1 MRLSNAA
8 NAMLYNWRCAS
19 SRGARAS
26 LALALPQRC
35 ALCASATGAASLCD
49 ACAASLSP
57 RTPAC
62 PRCALPS
69 PAGATCGRCLAH
81 PPAYDAAIAIGPYAF
96 PLDRLVVRLKYGAEL
111 ALATALGERLAD
123 VAASLGAA
131 GRVDALVPMPLAAA
145 RQRARGCNQARE
157 IARAVAR
164 RGGLPLARG
173 LVRERGGTPQAAL
186 PWRERVRNVRGAF
199 ATSRPFDGLAIAVVD
214 DVMTS
219 GATASAAATALR
231 RAGAARVEV
240 WVVARTPPG

>member
-8 NAMLYNWRCAS
+8 NAMLYNWRRACA
-19 SRGARAS
+19 RGARAS
-26 LALALPQRC
+26 LAIALPQCC
-35 ALCASATGAASLCD
+35 ALCACATGTASLCD
-49 ACAASLSP
+49 ACAAALAP
-57 RTPAC
+57 HTPAC

-81 PPAYDAAIAIGPYAF
+81 PPPYDAAIAIGPYAF
-96 PLDRLVVRLKYGAEL
+96 PLDRLVLRLKYGAEL
-111 ALATALGERLAD
+111 ALAAALGERLAD
-123 VAASLGAA
+123 VAVSSGAV

-145 RQRARGCNQARE
+145 RQRDRGCNQARE

-164 RGGLPLARG
+164 RAGLPLARG
-173 LVRERGGTPQAAL
+173 LLRERSGTPQAAL

-199 ATSRPFDGLAIAVVD
+199 AASRRFDGLAVALVD

-231 RAGAARVEV
+231 RAGAARVEA
-240 WVVARTPPG
+240 WVVARTLPG